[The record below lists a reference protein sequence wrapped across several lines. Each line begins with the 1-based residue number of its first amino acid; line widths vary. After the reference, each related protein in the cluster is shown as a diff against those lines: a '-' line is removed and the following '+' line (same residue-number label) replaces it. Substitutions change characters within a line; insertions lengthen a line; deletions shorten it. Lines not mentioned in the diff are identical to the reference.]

1 MFKSHKKTFC
11 LQVHD
16 EDFCVAMEYAL
27 PPTGGWGVGI
37 DRLCMFLTNK
47 WNIKEVLL
55 FPAMKPTDEQQDR
68 MKVLKKGGGS
78 FTPGP
83 GSKDYVAPT
92 ASSSGLNIVATGS
105 ALFANVNLGS
115 AEGLQALKSKVSGK
129 IFLTGSPS
137 KEDTLVYN
145 ALIAFPSG
153 ELRKA
158 SPDVYAWH
166 CTIGQFADHVR
177 NSWI

>member
-1 MFKSHKKTFC
+1 
-11 LQVHD
+11 
-16 EDFCVAMEYAL
+16 MEYAL

-55 FPAMKPTDEQQDR
+55 FPAMKPTDEQADR

-92 ASSSGLNIVATGS
+92 ASSSGLNVTAVGS
-105 ALFANVNLGS
+105 SLLANVNLAS
-115 AEGLQALKSKVSGK
+115 SEGLQILKSKIVGK
-129 IFLTGSPS
+129 LFLNGSPS
-137 KEDTLVYN
+137 KED
-145 ALIAFPSG
+145 AA
-153 ELRKA
+153 
-158 SPDVYAWH
+158 VYAALASLPVGSLKKVPEVNSYF
-166 CTIGQFADHVR
+166 TTVGQFAEHIR
-177 NSWI
+177 GSWN

>member
-1 MFKSHKKTFC
+1 
-11 LQVHD
+11 
-16 EDFCVAMEYAL
+16 MEYAL

-55 FPAMKPTDEQQDR
+55 FPAMKPTDEQADR

-92 ASSSGLNIVATGS
+92 ASSSGLNVVAVGS
-105 ALFANVNLGS
+105 SQLAGVNLAS
-115 AEGLQALKSKVSGK
+115 SDGLQVLKSKIAGK
-129 IFLTGSPS
+129 LFLNGSPS
-137 KEDTLVYN
+137 KEDAT
-145 ALIAFPSG
+145 
-153 ELRKA
+153 
-158 SPDVYAWH
+158 VYAALASLPLRDVKKVPEVNAYF
-166 CTIGQFADHVR
+166 CTVGQFAEHIR
-177 NSWI
+177 NSWN